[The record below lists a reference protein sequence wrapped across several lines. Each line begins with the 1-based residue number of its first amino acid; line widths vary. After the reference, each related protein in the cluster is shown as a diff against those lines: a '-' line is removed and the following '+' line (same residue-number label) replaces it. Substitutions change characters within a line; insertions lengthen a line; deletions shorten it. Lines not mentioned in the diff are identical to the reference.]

1 MCVCEAQGWGPNLR
15 VSRRWDHCGNHPHL
29 LWRAGNLWGEWEKHR
44 LSSIKTWVT
53 QMTRDNKVFS
63 IQVTVTFTLKAM
75 SHPPALST
83 PHRPSP
89 DTEWCHWV
97 VGPQSEIEFL
107 SWLIGS
113 LWLRSRSWRR
123 GRMKREN
130 SFMVNGGVRG
140 GGGGVEAGR
149 SLFFRPLKVPDALP
163 VFIMMPYWELRW
175 FRRSNCENTKA
186 RWRPREMELC
196 TNTNLQ
202 MLVHEHSHM
211 HPHMHL
217 VVQNSLHETSQID
230 TIWW

>member
-1 MCVCEAQGWGPNLR
+1 MCKYSNKPIFGAIQYRCVGSNHLGPRMETKSRLRKMCVCVAQGWGPNLR

-29 LWRAGNLWGEWEKHR
+29 LWRAGNLWGECEKHW
-44 LSSIKTWVT
+44 LSSIKTSVT

-89 DTEWCHWV
+89 DTEWGHWV

-130 SFMVNGGVRG
+130 SFMVNGGALV
-140 GGGGVEAGR
+140 GGVEAGR
-149 SLFFRPLKVPDALP
+149 SLFFSPSQSARCSSCVHYDAL
-163 VFIMMPYWELRW
+163 LG
-175 FRRSNCENTKA
+175 A
-186 RWRPREMELC
+186 EM
-196 TNTNLQ
+196 
-202 MLVHEHSHM
+202 VSA
-211 HPHMHL
+211 
-217 VVQNSLHETSQID
+217 
-230 TIWW
+230 